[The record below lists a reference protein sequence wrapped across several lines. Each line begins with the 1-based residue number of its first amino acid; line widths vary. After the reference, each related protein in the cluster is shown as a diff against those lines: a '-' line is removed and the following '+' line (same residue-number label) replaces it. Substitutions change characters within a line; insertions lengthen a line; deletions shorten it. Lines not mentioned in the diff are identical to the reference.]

1 MRKYA
6 LSLVVAGTLAI
17 AVAYALAFV
26 PGASTVGAWLMA
38 LGLATMI
45 VSLMALGAVRR
56 GDSVGALRLPL
67 LVTFVA
73 IAGCFIAALSLPAEG
88 AGSTVIMGFPLR
100 AAIVIYGVGLVPL
113 VMLPVVYA
121 MTFDA
126 MTLSEDDLAR
136 VRAVRARLAA
146 ERSAVGDGRH
156 ASARGEAS
164 EPVATEVAS

>member
-1 MRKYA
+1 MRKHA

-45 VSLMALGAVRR
+45 VSLMTLGAVREGR
-56 GDSVGALRLPL
+56 SVGALRLPL

-73 IAGCFIAALSLPAEG
+73 IAGCFIAALSLPVENA
-88 AGSTVIMGFPLR
+88 SSRVVLGFPLR

-113 VMLPVVYA
+113 IMLPVVYA
-121 MTFDA
+121 MTFDE
-126 MTLSEDDLAR
+126 MTLTEGDLAR
-136 VRAVRARLAA
+136 VREARARLDAGQ
-146 ERSAVGDGRH
+146 SAVVDEGGG
-156 ASARGEAS
+156 SGENDAPT
-164 EPVATEVAS
+164 PVTAGVTS